1 MTEDDARRIL
11 RVNNK
16 ILSKREDAIGEV
28 LWKYGE
34 DNFDNL
40 VKDLVNGYN
49 QRWTEI
55 IDNDWNSMDDD

>member
-28 LWKYGE
+28 L
-34 DNFDNL
+34 
-40 VKDLVNGYN
+40 
-49 QRWTEI
+49 
-55 IDNDWNSMDDD
+55 